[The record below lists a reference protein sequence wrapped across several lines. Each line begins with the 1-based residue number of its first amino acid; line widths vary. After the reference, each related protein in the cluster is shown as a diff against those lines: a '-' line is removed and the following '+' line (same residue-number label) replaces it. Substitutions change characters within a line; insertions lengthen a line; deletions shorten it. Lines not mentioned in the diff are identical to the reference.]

1 MKGKAFEV
9 ISLDESIDEIHV
21 FEGMAER
28 TGNRVDR
35 AGVRG
40 RRGFCRSIR
49 DLGAKSRRFGD
60 GYYYLTSA
68 AWPDGT
74 TAVNL
79 KRS

>member
-1 MKGKAFEV
+1 VKGKQTEV
-9 ISLDESIDEIHV
+9 ISLDESVDEIHV

-28 TGNRVDR
+28 TGNRVER

-60 GYYYLTSA
+60 GYYYLTST
-68 AWPDGT
+68 AWPADA
-74 TAVNL
+74 TAVSL
-79 KRS
+79 KRG